1 MAWLALALKEDP
13 KDQKLSRIKL
23 GVLVAKLPYQHKPS
37 FELITFGQAI

>member
-13 KDQKLSRIKL
+13 KDKKLPRVNL
-23 GVLVAKLPYQHKPS
+23 ALLAPKLPYQHKPS